1 MIRPDKEVIHKLQNK
16 FIGHLRDVAKSGSQM
31 LEVFAK
37 ISCKLHTYIN
47 QEQVSIQYTPKFRLP
62 STTMQWG
69 SIYQHLPGN
78 KGIVRKRNFFSIDL
92 SWISNH
98 DSKWYILVS
107 WRTFFVT
114 YKSQFCEHQSHASG
128 GKKMWLHCVNMF
140 YVELCESKH

>member
-1 MIRPDKEVIHKLQNK
+1 MTRANKEVIHKLQNK
-16 FIGHLRDVAKSGSQM
+16 FIGHLRDAAKSGSQM

-78 KGIVRKRNFFSIDL
+78 KGIVKKRKLFPWIYHEYQIIIQNGMYLFKGRFLSHISHSFASIKAML
-92 SWISNH
+92 GWGENMITFVC
-98 DSKWYILVS
+98 KTLVTEINC
-107 WRTFFVT
+107 W
-114 YKSQFCEHQSHASG
+114 
-128 GKKMWLHCVNMF
+128 
-140 YVELCESKH
+140 

>member
-16 FIGHLRDVAKSGSQM
+16 FIGHLRDAAKSGSQM

-62 STTMQWG
+62 PTTMQWG

-78 KGIVRKRNFFSIDL
+78 KGIVRKRIFFSINL
-92 SWISNH
+92 SCISNH
-98 DSKWYILVS
+98 YSKLYIYTCLREERFLSHISHSFASIKATLGVG
-107 WRTFFVT
+107 RT
-114 YKSQFCEHQSHASG
+114 YDYI
-128 GKKMWLHCVNMF
+128 CV
-140 YVELCESKH
+140 